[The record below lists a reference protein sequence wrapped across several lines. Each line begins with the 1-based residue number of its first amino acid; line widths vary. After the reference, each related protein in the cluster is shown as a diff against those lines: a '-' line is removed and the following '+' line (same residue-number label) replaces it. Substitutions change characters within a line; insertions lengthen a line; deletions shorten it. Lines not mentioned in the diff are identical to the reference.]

1 MDKIK
6 LILVIISLILIGT
19 VIYLIN
25 AKNDIKSQ
33 LAISDQNNKALTD
46 TLRLSKNKN
55 GDTEASKDV
64 VIGSSKDLEKLNKE
78 LADELKK
85 ENGKVY
91 ELNQIIANIKQ
102 VPGDT
107 IKIKDTEI
115 KYSNGIYTLNWN
127 YDTIYNDKNNH
138 HIKGLNKLTFKDT
151 CVEKLETF
159 ILSDNFNFNLVTG
172 LRENKDGQLE
182 IFVRSDYP
190 NLNVSSLEGAI
201 IDPDKNPIM
210 KKYANTY
217 KFHIGPYIGL
227 GFDNKLSPGFQI
239 GLGVQYNLIGF
250 NF

>member
-85 ENGKVY
+85 ENGKV
-91 ELNQIIANIKQ
+91 LKIGKLGF
-102 VPGDT
+102 V
-107 IKIKDTEI
+107 KIK
-115 KYSNGIYTLNWN
+115 
-127 YDTIYNDKNNH
+127 
-138 HIKGLNKLTFKDT
+138 F
-151 CVEKLETF
+151 
-159 ILSDNFNFNLVTG
+159 
-172 LRENKDGQLE
+172 
-182 IFVRSDYP
+182 
-190 NLNVSSLEGAI
+190 
-201 IDPDKNPIM
+201 
-210 KKYANTY
+210 
-217 KFHIGPYIGL
+217 
-227 GFDNKLSPGFQI
+227 
-239 GLGVQYNLIGF
+239 
-250 NF
+250 